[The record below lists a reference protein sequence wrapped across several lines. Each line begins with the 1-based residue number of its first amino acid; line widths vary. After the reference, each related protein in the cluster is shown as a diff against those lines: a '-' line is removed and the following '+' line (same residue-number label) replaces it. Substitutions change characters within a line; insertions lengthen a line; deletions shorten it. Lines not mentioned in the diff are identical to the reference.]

1 MVKSETSPKKETA
14 KVPEP
19 VLYPVSEIIEQ
30 SEQLFHVPD
39 YITAAALR
47 DLNEVDVKTAEK
59 KVRALLKKEVK

>member
-1 MVKSETSPKKETA
+1 MVKGEASVKKETA
-14 KVPEP
+14 KVLEP

-30 SEQLFHVPD
+30 SEQLFHVPG
-39 YITAAALR
+39 YITAAALH